1 MTSELR
7 RPPPSALRSLM
18 QSEAA
23 SGIVLIA
30 SAAIAL
36 AIANSN
42 LAPTYFRT
50 LETYVAGLSILH
62 WINDALMALFF
73 LLIGLEIKREFLDGE
88 LGSWSRRILP
98 GVAALGGMVV
108 PALIYLAVNAGTPG
122 NLRGWAIPTATDI
135 AFALGVLALLGPR
148 VPVSL
153 KVFLMALAIIDD
165 LGAVTIIAF
174 FYTEGLSAGWLAIS
188 LLILAL
194 LYGLNRGR
202 ITQLTPYLL
211 LGAMLWFA
219 VHESGVHATLAGVAL
234 AFMIPLRPT
243 PGKPD
248 DVTSPLHI
256 LEHRLQP
263 WVAYIVVPLF
273 GFANAGVAL
282 SGISLDAPGMEVP
295 LGIAAGLFVGKQV
308 GVFSFSW
315 IAIRLGWADCPRDA
329 SFVQLYGVSALCGIG
344 FTMSLF
350 IGLLAFPGAPHLEA
364 GVKLGVLAG
373 SLCSALAGTLIL
385 LFAKREVAARTSPD

>member
-1 MTSELR
+1 MSLPNPR
-7 RPPPSALRSLM
+7 RPSALRALLE
-18 QSEAA
+18 SEAA

-36 AIANSN
+36 VIANSN
-42 LAPTYFRT
+42 LAPNYFET
-50 LETYVAGLSILH
+50 LEAHVGPLTILH

-88 LGSWSRRILP
+88 LRSWPRRILP
-98 GVAALGGMVV
+98 GLAALGGMVV
-108 PALIYLAVNAGTPG
+108 PAIIYVALNLSDPT

-165 LGAVTIIAF
+165 LGAVTIIAI
-174 FYTEGLSAGWLAIS
+174 FYSGGVALHGLGAA
-188 LLILAL
+188 AVVVVL
-194 LYGLNRGR
+194 LYGLNRAR
-202 ITQLTPYLL
+202 ITKLVPYLV
-211 LGAMLWFA
+211 LGAMLWFT
-219 VHESGVHATLAGVAL
+219 VHESGIHATLAGVAL
-234 AFMIPLRPT
+234 AFTIPLRAS
-243 PGKPD
+243 PGEPD
-248 DVTSPLHI
+248 DLQSPLHI

-263 WVAYIVVPLF
+263 WVAYLVVPLF

-282 SGISLDAPGMEVP
+282 SGMNLGGPQFEVP
-295 LGIAAGLFVGKQV
+295 LGIAAGLFLGKQL

-315 IAIRLGWADCPRDA
+315 IAIRLNWADCPRDA
-329 SFVQLYGVSALCGIG
+329 SLMQLYGVSILCGIG

-350 IGLLAFPGAPHLEA
+350 IGLLGFPGTPELQA
-364 GVKLGVLAG
+364 GVKLGVLGG
-373 SLCSALAGTLIL
+373 SLLSAVVGTLVL
-385 LFAKREVAARTSPD
+385 LCARSEATTARR

>member
-1 MTSELR
+1 
-7 RPPPSALRSLM
+7 M

-98 GVAALGGMVV
+98 GVGALGGMVV

>member
-1 MTSELR
+1 
-7 RPPPSALRSLM
+7 
-18 QSEAA
+18 
-23 SGIVLIA
+23 
-30 SAAIAL
+30 
-36 AIANSN
+36 
-42 LAPTYFRT
+42 
-50 LETYVAGLSILH
+50 
-62 WINDALMALFF
+62 
-73 LLIGLEIKREFLDGE
+73 
-88 LGSWSRRILP
+88 
-98 GVAALGGMVV
+98 
-108 PALIYLAVNAGTPG
+108 VNAGTPG

>member
-1 MTSELR
+1 
-7 RPPPSALRSLM
+7 M